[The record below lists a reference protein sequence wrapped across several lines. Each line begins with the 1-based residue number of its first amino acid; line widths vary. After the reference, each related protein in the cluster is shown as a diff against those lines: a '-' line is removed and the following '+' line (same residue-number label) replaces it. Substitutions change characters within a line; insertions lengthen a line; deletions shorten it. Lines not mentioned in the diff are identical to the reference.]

1 MRQINRCS
9 YRKRKQHL
17 EMNKLSKKTCYL
29 IGAIDR
35 ANDLGSTWRSEIQVI
50 LKERFGVNVY
60 NPLEK
65 PINIGVEDVESRERR
80 RIFKKNGMFRDFAD
94 EIKLIRR
101 VDLRMVDKSDFLICY
116 IDIDVFMCGTFE
128 ECSLAN
134 RQKKPVIVF
143 CKQGVNNIPDW
154 LFGMLPYQL
163 FFNNA
168 EEVLAYLESIDNG
181 TNTEYLNRWL
191 FFDR

>member
-1 MRQINRCS
+1 
-9 YRKRKQHL
+9 
-17 EMNKLSKKTCYL
+17 MNKLSGKTCYL

-35 ANDLGSTWRSEIQVI
+35 ANDLGTAWRSEIQVT
-50 LKERFGVNVY
+50 LKDRFGVNVY

-65 PINIGVEDVESRERR
+65 PIDIGIEDAASRERR
-80 RIFKKNGMFRDFAD
+80 KLLKKSKHFAEFAE

-101 VDLRMVDKSDFLICY
+101 VDLRMVDKADFLICY
-116 IDIDVFMCGTFE
+116 IDLDVFMCGTFE

-134 RQKKPVIVF
+134 RQKKPVIIF
-143 CKQGVNNIPDW
+143 CKQGVENIPDW

-168 EEVLAYLESIDNG
+168 EEVIQYLESIDNG

>member
-1 MRQINRCS
+1 
-9 YRKRKQHL
+9 
-17 EMNKLSKKTCYL
+17 MNKLNNKTVYL

-35 ANDLGSTWRSEIQVI
+35 ANDLGATWRSEIQTV
-50 LKERFGVNVY
+50 LKDKFNLNVY

-65 PINIGVEDVESRERR
+65 PINIGIEDEESR
-80 RIFKKNGMFRDFAD
+80 KNRKVLKQSKNFEEFSKD
-94 EIKLIRR
+94 IKLIRR
-101 VDLRMVDKSDFLICY
+101 VDLRMVDKSDFIICY
-116 IDIDVFMCGTFE
+116 IDLDVFMCGTFE

-143 CKQGVNNIPDW
+143 CKQGVENIPDW

-163 FFNNA
+163 FFNNIN
-168 EEVLAYLESIDNG
+168 EVISYLEDIDSG
-181 TNTEYLNRWL
+181 KNTEYLNRWL

>member
-1 MRQINRCS
+1 
-9 YRKRKQHL
+9 
-17 EMNKLSKKTCYL
+17 MNKLKNKTCYL

-35 ANDLGSTWRSEIQVI
+35 ANDLGATWRSQIQFT
-50 LKERFGVNVY
+50 LKNKFNVNVY

-65 PINIGVEDVESRERR
+65 PIDIGIEDSDSRKRR
-80 RIFKKNGMFRDFAD
+80 KILKKNKQFKELAE

-116 IDIDVFMCGTFE
+116 IDLDVFMCGTFE

-143 CKQGVNNIPDW
+143 CKQGVENIPDW

-168 EEVLAYLESIDNG
+168 EEVISYLESIDKG
-181 TNTEYLNRWL
+181 TNTEYLNRWM